1 MGEYLHVRM
10 TASTVECF
18 LKGRRVAAHVRSY
31 QRGKHTTL
39 PEHMPESHRR
49 HMQWTPGRLLNW
61 GQKIGP
67 GTRAVVQWQLE
78 NRPHPEQ
85 GYRACLGLLNLAK
98 TYGEERLEAACR
110 RALTIGSPTRKRILA
125 ILEAKL
131 DQHPDLFPAPDT
143 AAPTASRSHGNV
155 RGAEYFRSTTQT
167 ATPSTPEGDDET
179 CSSNPL
185 SMH

>member
-1 MGEYLHVRM
+1 
-10 TASTVECF
+10 
-18 LKGRRVAAHVRSY
+18 VRSY
-31 QRGKHTTL
+31 QRGAHTTL
-39 PEHMPESHRR
+39 PEHMRESHRR

-67 GTRAVVQWQLE
+67 GTRAVVLWQLE

-98 TYGEERLEAACR
+98 TYGEARLEAACR

-131 DQHPDLFPAPDT
+131 DQHPDLFPAPDAAVAT
-143 AAPTASRSHGNV
+143 ATLSHANV
-155 RGAEYFRSTTQT
+155 RGADYFRCTTETAEPSTT
-167 ATPSTPEGDDET
+167 EGDDDP
-179 CSSNPL
+179 CSSNPR